1 MRTLTWVLLFFDTF
15 SWEFIATLPPLGP
28 LPSNFVFTMPE
39 RTNDTPPI
47 TLVLDIDETLVHCA
61 TRPLESPDI
70 IFPVEYN
77 QETWEVYGR
86 IRPGMLEF
94 LEKMSEKFEVITFTA
109 SQECYAEALLKI
121 IDPEKKF
128 IKHRYYRDSCVPVFG
143 NYVKDLRILNRDL
156 SKVVIIDNSPQ
167 AFGYQ
172 ISNGIPIES
181 WYDDKSDRELA
192 KVMTFLETLQGV
204 EDVRPKIDEQY
215 KLQERIQRIMT
226 QASHQQISMGGLGGL
241 GATLT
246 STSTLSPSGGGGGG
260 GGNGDTSSS
269 CSTSG
274 TNSLASLQSIVPD
287 NSDMDATMML
297 FEVEKAEDD
306 FVLQALANGK
316 VESTRTTTTRSS
328 SSMTTTTTT
337 TTHTM
342 TMTTRSNSL
351 DATHNLAKISL

>member
-1 MRTLTWVLLFFDTF
+1 M
-15 SWEFIATLPPLGP
+15 
-28 LPSNFVFTMPE
+28 
-39 RTNDTPPI
+39 
-47 TLVLDIDETLVHCA
+47 
-61 TRPLESPDI
+61 
-70 IFPVEYN
+70 
-77 QETWEVYGR
+77 
-86 IRPGMLEF
+86 
-94 LEKMSEKFEVITFTA
+94 
-109 SQECYAEALLKI
+109 
-121 IDPEKKF
+121 
-128 IKHRYYRDSCVPVFG
+128 
-143 NYVKDLRILNRDL
+143 
-156 SKVVIIDNSPQ
+156 IIDNSPQ

-215 KLQERIQRIMT
+215 KLQERIQRVMT

-246 STSTLSPSGGGGGG
+246 STSTLLPSGGGV

-269 CSTSG
+269 CLTSG

-306 FVLQALANGK
+306 FVLQALTNGK
-316 VESTRTTTTRSS
+316 VESTRTTATRSS
-328 SSMTTTTTT
+328 SSTTTTTTT